1 MKAKTALFVLGSV
14 IGGALVVRGVSGM
27 SYQSAVDVQ
36 FGLNQ
41 TLSIALSSNDL
52 RIEDLTPGIVGESD
66 PIQITVNTNNASG
79 YKLTATVGTE
89 NNLTNNLVNPVGGVF
104 TSING
109 TVGSFTDGGTWGV
122 STNNGDNFF
131 GLPVY
136 GAAGGLLNSSN
147 GPVSGDVINF
157 SIGAKGG
164 AGQVMG
170 EYSNTIQFAIVANPI
185 LTYMQGLP
193 LSQCTDVAQLVYD
206 SRDGEG
212 YYVQRLADGNCWM
225 LDNLRLDLLNPNILS
240 NLSPSNTNADEASL
254 TSLRSGNSNAG
265 AQYATSGIT
274 TWSGSNADKSI
285 PSINVAYDDDIVTN
299 YGHGSGRVG
308 IFYNY
313 CAATAGSNC
322 YSGDPSVYTVD
333 YSVCPAGW
341 SMPSGG
347 ANGDYNN
354 LYNQY
359 TGTTTEKN
367 DNFKQE
373 TSVSLSGQVSWNSTT
388 ISDSDT
394 QARLWTSTLYGDYG
408 ARAVVPYTMLYY
420 QSGDNLVLTSG
431 GLQRFN
437 GLPVRCVLK

>member
-1 MKAKTALFVLGSV
+1 MKAKTALFVLGLV
-14 IGGALVVRGVSGM
+14 ISGAIVVRGTSGM

-41 TLSIALSSNDL
+41 TLNITLSSNDL
-52 RIEDLTPGIVGESD
+52 RIEDLTPGIVGESN

-89 NNLTNNLVNPVGGVF
+89 NNLTNNLVNPAGGVF
-104 TSING
+104 ISING
-109 TVGSFTDGGTWGV
+109 TVENFTDGGTWGV
-122 STNNGDNFF
+122 STDEGNNFF

-147 GPVSGDVINF
+147 GPVSDDVINF

-240 NLSPSNTNADEASL
+240 NLSPNNTNADEASL
-254 TSLRSGNSNAG
+254 TSLRSGNRSAG
-265 AQYATSGIT
+265 AQYATSGVEA
-274 TWSGSNADKSI
+274 WGADHNIYLEI
-285 PSINVAYDDDIVTN
+285 PKVVTSYKDTVVTN
-299 YGHGSGRVG
+299 YGTGSGKVG
-308 IFYNY
+308 IFYDI
-313 CAATAGSNC
+313 CSASAGSFC
-322 YSGDPSVYTVD
+322 YTGSGMGGVIENSI
-333 YSVCPAGW
+333 CPASW
-341 SMPSGG
+341 SIPLYS
-347 ANGDYNN
+347 DYTN
-354 LYNQY
+354 LYNQF
-359 TGTTTEKN
+359 TGSATEKGN
-367 DNFKQE
+367 AIKQA
-373 TSVSLSGQVSWNSTT
+373 TSGSLSSYFYYDSQPPQWDRGIFLSANLEYIHGPNKAMTRGIDFSSSSLIANSVIGTKY
-388 ISDSDT
+388 
-394 QARLWTSTLYGDYG
+394 WGYTL
-408 ARAVVPYTMLYY
+408 
-420 QSGDNLVLTSG
+420 
-431 GLQRFN
+431 
-437 GLPVRCVLK
+437 RCILK